1 MTINIKNFL
10 NNNSKLSKM
19 GEFQSLKQIEGLE
32 MSAIS
37 ADLYGN
43 GRDDLALFYFS
54 KGANYA
60 TLTTTNSITSEFI
73 PWNNNSH
80 KKIIKGLLVNTKNAN
95 TFTGKQGKES
105 IDILAKNLSRVLTIK
120 ESKSEKG
127 TNETVKIKDLI
138 FASTGVI
145 GEEFPVEKIKSRLP
159 QLVDKLRQEHNK
171 MYWIKVASAIMTTD
185 TKPKV
190 AYEEVLIGDELI
202 KICGIAKGSGM
213 IAPNLATMLSF
224 IFTNADINSNLL
236 KTLLKRA
243 VANSFNA
250 ITVDS
255 DQSTNDMVSI
265 FSTRAVKI
273 GQNISLVDKNV
284 QKFEVALKRLCL
296 NLSKQIVVDGEGAK
310 KFVTVNVINAKSLGS
325 AKNIAFA
332 IANSPLVKTAIAGE
346 DPNWGRIAMGIGKSG
361 EIVDQK
367 KLKIKIG
374 DYIVAENG
382 KISESYDEKKLKEY
396 MEWNSI
402 ELEINLKLGSDA
414 FKCYTCD
421 FTHDYIDIN
430 ADYRN

>member
-10 NNNSKLSKM
+10 KDKSKLSKM
-19 GEFQSLKQIEGLE
+19 GEFQNLKQIDGLE
-32 MSAIS
+32 MASIS
-37 ADLYGN
+37 ADLYGD

-60 TLTTTNSITSEFI
+60 TLTTSNSITAEFI

-105 IDILAKNLSRVLTIK
+105 LDTLAKNLSRILTIK
-120 ESKSEKG
+120 ESKSQKG
-127 TNETVKIKDLI
+127 TTETVKIKDLI

-145 GEEFPVEKIKSRLP
+145 GEEYPVEKIKERL
-159 QLVDKLRQEHNK
+159 QNLVEKLRPEQNK
-171 MYWIKVASAIMTTD
+171 MYWLKIASAIMTTD

-190 AYEEVLIGDELI
+190 AYEEIIIGDELI
-202 KICGIAKGSGM
+202 RICGIAKGSGM

-265 FSTRAVKI
+265 FSTRSLKI
-273 GQNISLVDKNV
+273 GQNLSLNDKV
-284 QKFEVALKRLCL
+284 IQKFELALKKLCL
-296 NLSKQIVVDGEGAK
+296 NLAKQVVVDGEGAK
-310 KFVTVNVINAKSLGS
+310 KFLTINVINAKSLSS
-325 AKNIAFA
+325 AKNIAFSV
-332 IANSPLVKTAIAGE
+332 ANSPLIKTAVAGE
-346 DPNWGRIAMGIGKSG
+346 DPNWGRIIMGIGKSG
-361 EIVDQK
+361 EEIDTK
-367 KLKIKIG
+367 KLKVKIG
-374 DYIVAENG
+374 EYIVAENG
-382 KISESYDEKKLKEY
+382 KISDSYDEKKIKEY
-396 MEWNSI
+396 MLWDSVEF
-402 ELEINLKLGSDA
+402 EINLKLGNDA
-414 FKCYTCD
+414 FKCFTCD

>member
-10 NNNSKLSKM
+10 KSKTKLSKM

-32 MSAIS
+32 MAAIS

-105 IDILAKNLSRVLTIK
+105 IDNLAKNLSRILTIK
-120 ESKSEKG
+120 ESKSQTG
-127 TNETVKIKDLI
+127 TDETVKIKDLI

-145 GEEFPVEKIKSRLP
+145 GEEFPVENIKESLSD
-159 QLVDKLRQEHNK
+159 LVDRLRAEHNK
-171 MYWIKVASAIMTTD
+171 MYWIKIASAIMTTD

-190 AYEEVLIGDELI
+190 AYEEILVGDELV
-202 KICGIAKGSGM
+202 KICGVAKGSGM

-265 FSTRAVKI
+265 FSTKAIKI
-273 GQNISLVDKNV
+273 GQNLSLNDQAV
-284 QKFEVALKRLCL
+284 QKFEVALKKLCL
-296 NLSKQIVVDGEGAK
+296 NLAKQIIVDGEGAK
-310 KFVTVNVINAKSLGS
+310 KFITINVINAKSLGS
-325 AKNIAFA
+325 AKNIAFS
-332 IANSPLVKTAIAGE
+332 IANSPLVKTAVAGE
-346 DPNWGRIAMGIGKSG
+346 DPNWGRIVMGIGKSG

-374 DYIVAENG
+374 NFIVAENG
-382 KISESYDEKKLKEY
+382 KISENYDEKKLKEY

-402 ELEINLKLGSDA
+402 EIEINLKLGSDA

>member
-10 NNNSKLSKM
+10 KDNSKLSKM

-32 MSAIS
+32 MSSIS
-37 ADLYGN
+37 ADLYGD

-54 KGANYA
+54 RGANYA
-60 TLTTTNSITSEFI
+60 TLTTSNSITSEFI

-80 KKIIKGLLVNTKNAN
+80 KKVIKGLLVNTKNAN

-105 IDILAKNLSRVLTIK
+105 IDLLAKNLSRILTIK
-120 ESKSEKG
+120 ESKSKKG
-127 TNETVKIKDLI
+127 TSETVKTKDLI

-145 GEEFPVEKIKSRLP
+145 GEEFPAEKIKIRL
-159 QLVDKLRQEHNK
+159 QDLVEKLRNEHNK
-171 MYWIKVASAIMTTD
+171 MYWLKIASAIMTTD

-190 AYEEVLIGDELI
+190 AYEEIIVGDELI
-202 KICGIAKGSGM
+202 RICGIAKGSGM

-224 IFTNADINSNLL
+224 VFTNADISSNLL

-243 VANSFNA
+243 VSNSFNA

-255 DQSTNDMVSI
+255 DQSTNDMVTI
-265 FSTRAVKI
+265 FSTRTLKI
-273 GQNISLVDKNV
+273 GHNLSLNDKV
-284 QKFEVALKRLCL
+284 IQKFELALKKLCL
-296 NLSKQIVVDGEGAK
+296 NLAKQVVVDGEGAK
-310 KFVTVNVINAKSLGS
+310 KFLTVSVINAKSLGS
-325 AKNIAFA
+325 AKNIAFS
-332 IANSPLVKTAIAGE
+332 IANSPLVKTAVAGE
-346 DPNWGRIAMGIGKSG
+346 DPNWGRIVMGIGKSG
-361 EIVDQK
+361 EIIDPK

-374 DYIVAENG
+374 SFIVAENG
-382 KISESYDEKKLKEY
+382 KVSESLNEKKLKEY
-396 MEWNSI
+396 MEWDSI
-402 ELEINLKLGSDA
+402 EIEINLKLGNDA

>member
-10 NNNSKLSKM
+10 NDKSKLSKM
-19 GEFQSLKQIEGLE
+19 GEFQNLKQIDGLE
-32 MSAIS
+32 MSSIS
-37 ADLYGN
+37 ADLYGD

-105 IDILAKNLSRVLTIK
+105 IDILAKNLSRILTIK
-120 ESKSEKG
+120 ESKSQKG

-145 GEEFPVEKIKSRLP
+145 GEEFPVEKIKSRLSD
-159 QLVDKLRQEHNK
+159 LVEKLRSEQNK
-171 MYWIKVASAIMTTD
+171 MYWLKIASAIMTTD

-190 AYEEVLIGDELI
+190 AYEEIIVGDELI
-202 KICGIAKGSGM
+202 RLCGVAKGSGM

-224 IFTNADINSNLL
+224 IFTNADISSNLL

-250 ITVDS
+250 ITIDS

-265 FSTRAVKI
+265 FLLEHLRLVKI
-273 GQNISLVDKNV
+273 YLLMIKLFKN
-284 QKFEVALKRLCL
+284 L
-296 NLSKQIVVDGEGAK
+296 N
-310 KFVTVNVINAKSLGS
+310 
-325 AKNIAFA
+325 
-332 IANSPLVKTAIAGE
+332 
-346 DPNWGRIAMGIGKSG
+346 
-361 EIVDQK
+361 
-367 KLKIKIG
+367 
-374 DYIVAENG
+374 
-382 KISESYDEKKLKEY
+382 
-396 MEWNSI
+396 
-402 ELEINLKLGSDA
+402 
-414 FKCYTCD
+414 
-421 FTHDYIDIN
+421 
-430 ADYRN
+430 

>member
-10 NNNSKLSKM
+10 KDKTKFSKM
-19 GEFQSLKQIEGLE
+19 GEFQNLKQIEGLE
-32 MSAIS
+32 MSSIS
-37 ADLYGN
+37 ADLYGD

-80 KKIIKGLLVNTKNAN
+80 KKTIKGLLVNTKNAN

-105 IDILAKNLSRVLTIK
+105 IDILAKNLSRILTIK
-120 ESKSEKG
+120 ESKSDKG
-127 TNETVKIKDLI
+127 TSETVKIKDLI

-145 GEEFPVEKIKSRLP
+145 GEEFPVNKIRDRLSD
-159 QLVDKLRQEHNK
+159 LVDKLRTDQNK
-171 MYWIKVASAIMTTD
+171 MYWLKIASSIMTTD

-190 AYEEVLIGDELI
+190 AYEEIIIGDELV
-202 KICGIAKGSGM
+202 KICGVAKGSGM

-236 KTLLKRA
+236 KTLLKRS
-243 VANSFNA
+243 VANTFNA

-265 FSTRAVKI
+265 FSTKAVKI
-273 GQNISLVDKNV
+273 GQNISLNDKNI
-284 QKFEVALKRLCL
+284 QKFEIALKKLCL
-296 NLSKQIVVDGEGAK
+296 NLAKQIVVDGEGAN
-310 KFVTVNVINAKSLGS
+310 KFLTINVINAKSLSS
-325 AKNIAFA
+325 AKNIAFS
-332 IANSPLVKTAIAGE
+332 IANSPLVKTAVAGE
-346 DPNWGRIAMGIGKSG
+346 DPNWGRVAMGIGKSG
-361 EIVDQK
+361 ETIDQK

-374 DYIVAENG
+374 SFLVAENG
-382 KISESYDEKKLKEY
+382 KVADGYDENKLKEY
-396 MEWNSI
+396 MKWDAI
-402 ELEINLKLGSDA
+402 DIEINLKLGNDA

>member
-10 NNNSKLSKM
+10 KNNSKLSKM

-37 ADLYGN
+37 ADLYGD

-145 GEEFPVEKIKSRLP
+145 GEEFPVEKIKDRLP

-273 GQNISLVDKNV
+273 SQNISLVDKNV
-284 QKFEVALKRLCL
+284 QKFEVALKKLCL

-374 DYIVAENG
+374 NYIVAENG